1 MHAAGYRPPE
11 LKEASVLP
19 RMVSHDRS
27 SVPSGAESWKGN
39 SVYCIRPLTM
49 VMVWKL
55 ELEDKEWNDVFK
67 VHGTAY
73 YVKISEAI
81 SFNYSSNKGDQAL

>member
-1 MHAAGYRPPE
+1 MTLRVVDAEGYRPPE
-11 LKEASVLP
+11 LKEASVLT
-19 RMVSHDRS
+19 RMVSHDCF

-55 ELEDKEWNDVFK
+55 ELEDKEWNV
-67 VHGTAY
+67 V
-73 YVKISEAI
+73 
-81 SFNYSSNKGDQAL
+81 